1 MKIPPHFRRAL
12 AMFQPYKGRLA
23 LAFIG
28 MILTAS
34 TEPMLPAVL
43 RQLLDRGFVGKP
55 NLQLWMVPVAVIGI
69 FVLRGFSTFL
79 TSYMMT
85 WVTSML
91 LNAMR
96 ARMFA
101 RLLDVPASFYAAH
114 SVGKVINSMMF
125 ESQQVIDMV
134 KNVLTSLVRDTLTVI
149 VLLGFLIW
157 LNWRLTIITLVL
169 LPLTTMVVRMTG
181 KRVRKL
187 TREYLEINAELTQVI
202 EETTRANQVIKIFG
216 GQKYENDRFEVR
228 ANRLRR
234 YSMRMA
240 STLASTVPITQIM
253 AACAVAAVIVIAL
266 IQSSRGEATVGDFVS
281 FIAAMLMLLTPLKRL
296 AEVNGPLQ
304 RGMAASEAVYGL
316 IDAVPERTSGRPL
329 PGRARGMLEF
339 DNVSFSYPGQTQL
352 ALSGI
357 NLTIMPGETVAFVG
371 MSGGGKSTLV
381 SLVPNFFSVSS
392 GEIRLDGQ
400 SIEDISLPSLRA
412 QIAMV
417 SQSVVLFDDTVAAN
431 IAYGDPQPDPARVEA
446 AMRAAYLADVVKQLP
461 QGLDTV
467 IGDNGNRLSGGQRQ
481 RLAIARA
488 IYKDAPILIL
498 DEATS
503 ALDTESER
511 AVQSALDRLMQGRT
525 TLVIAHRLSTIER
538 ADRIVVL
545 VSGEIVEVGSHAQL
559 LEKNGAYA
567 SLYHL
572 QFAEEA
578 PAPAP
583 TPARHS
589 ASR

>member
-12 AMFQPYKGRLA
+12 SMFHPYRGRLA
-23 LAFIG
+23 LAFLG

-34 TEPMLPAVL
+34 TEPMFPAVMRL
-43 RQLLDRGFVGKP
+43 LLDRGFVGKP
-55 NLQLWMVPVAVIGI
+55 TLDLWMVPAAVIGI
-69 FVLRGFSTFL
+69 FVLRGCSTFL
-79 TSYMMT
+79 TTYMMT
-85 WVTSML
+85 WVTSIL
-91 LNAMR
+91 LNSLR
-96 ARMFA
+96 AQMFA
-101 RLLDVPASFYAAH
+101 RMLNVPAAFYSTS
-114 SVGKVINSMMF
+114 SVGRVINAMMF

-134 KNVLTSLVRDTLTVI
+134 RNVLTSLIRDSLTVI

-157 LNWRLTIITLVL
+157 LNWRLTIVALIL
-169 LPLTTMVVRMTG
+169 LPLTALVVRWTG
-181 KRVRKL
+181 QRVRRL

-216 GQKYENDRFEVR
+216 GHKYESDRFEAR
-228 ANRLRR
+228 ASHLRR

-240 STLASTVPITQIM
+240 STTAATVPVTQLM
-253 AACAVAAVIVIAL
+253 AAFAVAVVIVIAL
-266 IQSSRGEATVGDFVS
+266 IQSARGQSTVGDFVS
-281 FIAAMLMLLTPLKRL
+281 FITAMLMLLTPLKRL

-304 RGMAASEAVYGL
+304 RGMAASEAVFGL
-316 IDAVPERTSGRPL
+316 IDAAPERTSGKPL
-329 PGRARGMLEF
+329 AQRATGRLEF
-339 DNVSFSYPGQTQL
+339 DDVSFSYPGQTQR
-352 ALSGI
+352 ALSHI

-381 SLVPNFFSVSS
+381 GLVPNFYSVSS

-400 SIEDISLPSLRA
+400 PIEEITLDSLRA

-417 SQSVVLFDDTVAAN
+417 SQSVVLFDDTVTAN
-431 IAYGDPQPDPARVEA
+431 IAYGDATPDMERVQA
-446 AMRAAYLADVVKQLP
+446 AARAAHLADVIRHLP
-461 QGLDTV
+461 QGFDTV
-467 IGDNGNRLSGGQRQ
+467 IGDNGSRLSGGQRQ

-511 AVQSALDRLMQGRT
+511 AVQSALDGLMQGRT
-525 TLVIAHRLSTIER
+525 TLVIAHRLSTVER

-545 VSGEIVEVGSHAQL
+545 VGGEIVEMGSHAQL
-559 LEKNGAYA
+559 LEQNGTYA

-572 QFAEEA
+572 QFATEVTA
-578 PAPAP
+578 
-583 TPARHS
+583 
-589 ASR
+589 

>member
-1 MKIPPHFRRAL
+1 MTFPPHFRRAL
-12 AMFQPYKGRLA
+12 AMFQPYRGRLA
-23 LAFIG
+23 LAFLG
-28 MILTAS
+28 MILTAA
-34 TEPMLPAVL
+34 TEPMFPAVM
-43 RQLLDRGFVGKP
+43 RVLLDRGFVGKP
-55 NLQLWMVPVAVIGI
+55 SLQLWMVPVAVIGI

-85 WVTSML
+85 WVTTML
-91 LNAMR
+91 LNAIR
-96 ARMFA
+96 AQMFA
-101 RLLDVPASFYAAH
+101 RVLDVPASFYASS
-114 SVGKVINSMMF
+114 SVGKVINGMMF
-125 ESQQVIDMV
+125 EAQQVIDMV
-134 KNVLTSLVRDTLTVI
+134 RNVLTSLVRDSLTVI
-149 VLLGFLIW
+149 VLLAFLIW
-157 LNWRLTIITLVL
+157 LNWRLTIVALVL
-169 LPLTTMVVRMTG
+169 LPLTAVVVRMTG
-181 KRVRKL
+181 RRVRKL

-216 GQKYENDRFEVR
+216 GQKYENDRFEAR
-228 ANRLRR
+228 ASRLRR

-240 STLASTVPITQIM
+240 STLAATVPITQVM
-253 AACAVAAVIVIAL
+253 ASCAVASVIVIAL
-266 IQSSRGEATVGDFVS
+266 IQSSRGESTVGDFVS
-281 FIAAMLMLLTPLKRL
+281 FITAMLMLLTPLKRL
-296 AEVNGPLQ
+296 AEVSGPLQ
-304 RGMAASEAVYGL
+304 RGLAASEAVFGL
-316 IDAVPERTSGRPL
+316 IDAVPERTT
-329 PGRARGMLEF
+329 GRALAQRANGMLQF
-339 DNVSFSYPGQTQL
+339 VDVSFSYPGQAQR

-381 SLVPNFFSVSS
+381 SLVPNFYSVGS

-400 SIEDISLPSLRA
+400 CIEEIALPSLRA

-417 SQSVVLFDDTVAAN
+417 SQSVVLFDDTVANN
-431 IAYGDPQPDPARVEA
+431 IAYGDATPDMARVEA
-446 AMRAAYLADVVKQLP
+446 AVRAAYLSDVVAQLP
-461 QGLDTV
+461 QGLSTM

-511 AVQSALDRLMQGRT
+511 AVQAALERLMQGRT

-545 VSGEIVEVGSHAQL
+545 VGGQIVEIGSHAQL
-559 LEKNGAYA
+559 LEKNGTYA

-572 QFAEEA
+572 QFAKDI
-578 PAPAP
+578 PA
-583 TPARHS
+583 
-589 ASR
+589 